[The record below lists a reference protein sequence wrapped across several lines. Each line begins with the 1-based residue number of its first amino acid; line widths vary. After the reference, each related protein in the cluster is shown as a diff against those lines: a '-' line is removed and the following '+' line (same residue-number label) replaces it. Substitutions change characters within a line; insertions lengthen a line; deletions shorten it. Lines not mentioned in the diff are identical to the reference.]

1 MDELLRGMSSAEMAE
16 WMAYAMIEPFGES
29 RADLRMGI
37 IASLLANI
45 HRDPKKRRQAYKPE
59 DFIPQFQMET
69 NIDERMQ
76 SATEKVRTVFSA
88 LAGGSHEE
96 R

>member
-16 WMAYAMIEPFGES
+16 WMAYAMIEPFGEA

-45 HRDPKKRRQAYKPE
+45 YRDPKKRRQAYKPE
-59 DFIPQFQMET
+59 DFIPQFQTET
-69 NIDERMQ
+69 DIDERMQ

-88 LAGGSHEE
+88 LAGGSDEKG
-96 R
+96 

>member
-16 WMAYAMIEPFGES
+16 WMAYAMIEPFGEA

-45 HRDPKKRRQAYKPE
+45 YRDPKKRRQAYKPE
-59 DFIPQFQMET
+59 DFIPQFQTET
-69 NIDERMQ
+69 DIDERMQ

-88 LAGGSHEE
+88 LAGGSDEK